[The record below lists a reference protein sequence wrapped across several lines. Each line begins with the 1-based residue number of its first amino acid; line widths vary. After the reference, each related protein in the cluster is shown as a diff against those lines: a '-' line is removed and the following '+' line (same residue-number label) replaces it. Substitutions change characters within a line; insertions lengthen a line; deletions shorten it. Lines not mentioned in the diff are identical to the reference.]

1 MPQLTQ
7 RWCQFVVRHAQL
19 VLIASVLI
27 CLAVIPLARTA
38 THHTVPNGW
47 LPDSTEAVMVQQL
60 TAQEFGNGDTTWYLL
75 FSSPDGIP
83 ADDPGFIKDV
93 QYTVRPLRA
102 LAEVSSILLYAAN
115 DNQLLNDML
124 ISDDGTM
131 SIAVITVN
139 GDVDP
144 ELIRTNLGDAELT
157 VQMTGVAAM
166 GEDFRTIG
174 HSDLVRAELISLPIT
189 LILLLVI
196 FRGVVPALVPVLMAA
211 GSLAITLAAM
221 SLLGRVTPVNVFTV
235 NAVTML
241 GLAVGIDYALIMISR
256 FREELRRA
264 EPAAA
269 IVGTVQ
275 HAGRTVMIAG
285 STVAIGLSGLVFFK
299 VPAATST
306 AILGAIVVL
315 VAVVLSLT
323 ALPAA
328 LYLFSGRFRREAEPR
343 QWRLLERI
351 ERGREGRPY
360 ATILGC
366 LALLTLLTYP
376 ALHMHAV
383 SPGLSDLPDSAQSRA
398 AAETIQQNFPLAST
412 SPIQIVIQPERGA
425 MTEASNLQR
434 YRDIVNQLIGFDG
447 VHEVQSIWNYVPAGF
462 TAETLAT
469 SFLLEP
475 ELLPATQPFLT
486 TNAALIT
493 IIPDASLN
501 NDEQQELV
509 KQLRLH
515 LGETPQ
521 RTTVLVG
528 GSAGL
533 DLDLLTYI
541 ANRLPLVVTWVLVF
555 TMLALF
561 VHLRSLVLPIKAVLL
576 NLASMGASFGAL
588 VWIFQDGHLERLFG
602 MQANGTTVMFVP
614 VLMFCFLF
622 GLGMDFEIV
631 MLSRIREAWLETGDT
646 TKAVSH
652 GLERAA
658 GIVTASAVLML
669 AVFFAFGFG
678 ELDVVKALGIG
689 LAIAVAI
696 DATVIRL
703 LLLPATMQVL
713 GDWNWWP
720 TKRA

>member
-7 RWCQFVVRHAQL
+7 QWCQFVVRHAQAVL
-19 VLIASVLI
+19 VTSVLT
-27 CLAVIPLARTA
+27 CLALIPLARTA

-47 LPDSTEAVMVQQL
+47 LPDSTEAVLVQEL
-60 TAQEFGNGDTTWYLL
+60 TAQEFGSGDTTWYLL
-75 FSSPDGIP
+75 FSSPDGVA
-83 ADDPGFIKDV
+83 ADDPAFIKDV
-93 QYTVRPLRA
+93 QYTIRPLRA
-102 LAEVSSILLYAAN
+102 LDDVSSILLYAAN

-124 ISDDGTM
+124 ISDDGMM
-131 SIAVITVN
+131 SIAVITVS
-139 GDVDP
+139 GDVEPD
-144 ELIRTNLGDAELT
+144 LIRSNLGDAGLT

-166 GEDFRTIG
+166 GEDFRIIG
-174 HSDLVRAELISLPIT
+174 HSDLVRAEFISLPIT
-189 LILLLVI
+189 LLLLLVV

-211 GSLAITLAAM
+211 GSLVIALAAM
-221 SLLGRVTPVNVFTV
+221 SLLGRVTAVNVFTV

-241 GLAVGIDYALIMISR
+241 GLAVGIDYALIMVSR
-256 FREELRRA
+256 FREELRHT
-264 EPAAA
+264 EPSAA

-285 STVAIGLSGLVFFK
+285 STVAIGLSGLIFFK

-315 VAVVLSLT
+315 AAVTLSLT

-328 LYLFSGRFRREAEPR
+328 LYLFAERFRTNTVPSPPLMLRKI
-343 QWRLLERI
+343 ERI
-351 ERGREGRPY
+351 REQRPF
-360 ATILGC
+360 ATIAIC
-366 LALLTLLTYP
+366 LALLALLTYP
-376 ALHMHAV
+376 ALHMKAV
-383 SPGLSDLPDSAQSRA
+383 SPGIRDLPQSAPSRT
-398 AAETIQQNFPLAST
+398 AAETIQQYFPLAST
-412 SPIQIVIQPERGA
+412 SPIQIVIQPERGT
-425 MTEASNLQR
+425 MVEAQNLQR
-434 YRDIVNQLIGFDG
+434 YRNIVNQLIGFEG
-447 VHEVQSIWNYVPAGF
+447 VQEVQSLWQYVPSGF

-475 ELLPATQPFLT
+475 DLLPATQPFLT

-493 IIPDASLN
+493 IIPDSSLDS
-501 NDEQQELV
+501 DEQQELV
-509 KQLRLH
+509 QQIRQH
-515 LGETPQ
+515 LNEVPQ
-521 RTTVLVG
+521 QMTVLVG

-541 ANRLPLVVTWVLVF
+541 ANRIPLVLTWVLTL

-561 VHLRSLVLPIKAVLL
+561 VHLRSFVLPIKALLL

-588 VWIFQDGHLERLFG
+588 VWIFQDGHLDRLLG
-602 MQANGTTVMFVP
+602 ISANGTTVMFVP

-646 TKAVSH
+646 TVAVRH

-689 LAIAVAI
+689 LAIAVAL

-720 TKRA
+720 TKRQ